1 MFTMNK
7 KILTLLMALA
17 LLLLLAAC
25 SAETAESP
33 ESTTTSEKA
42 VATEAAPAEE
52 VAEEVEEP
60 PADSAVAFPIT
71 IEHAFGSTTIE
82 SAPERIV
89 SIGYADQDPL
99 IALGAPMIAGRYWF
113 GDTESVVFPWAA
125 DDLQGEAPEVLNM
138 TFGEL
143 SFEKL
148 LELDPDLIIAV
159 SSGILE
165 DEYELLSEIAPTVAQ
180 SGDYD
185 NFGMPWQEA
194 TRLIGAATGQ
204 SAEADTI
211 VADVQNLFSEAAA
224 AHPEF
229 AGKEIV
235 VGGLRADGS
244 SYFFFSA
251 QDARTR
257 FFTDLGFVAPAD
269 LDELTG
275 DSFYTEISGER
286 VELLDRDLIVFS
298 QASYLPD
305 GADTI
310 LNDPLLS
317 QLDAIKEGRFVI
329 LTEELDGAF
338 SVSSVLSLPYALE
351 ELVPQL
357 AEALAQ

>member
-7 KILTLLMALA
+7 KVFIRLMALG

-25 SAETAESP
+25 SSETAESP
-33 ESTTTSEKA
+33 DPTTASEVA
-42 VATEAAPAEE
+42 VVAEATPEEEAEE
-52 VAEEVEEP
+52 S
-60 PADSAVAFPIT
+60 DSAASSTAAFPLT

-82 SAPERIV
+82 AAPERIV

-113 GDTESVVFPWAA
+113 GDTESVVFPWAK
-125 DDLQGEAPEVLNM
+125 DDLQGAEPEVLNM

-143 SFEKL
+143 SFEKIL
-148 LELDPDLIIAV
+148 ALDPDLIIAV

-165 DEYELLSEIAPTVAQ
+165 DEYALLSEIAPIVAQ
-180 SGDYD
+180 SGEYD

-194 TRLIGAATGQ
+194 TQLIGDAVGQ
-204 SAEADTI
+204 SAEAEAI
-211 VADVQNLFSEAAA
+211 VADVQSLFSEAAA

-317 QLDAIKEGRFVI
+317 QLDAVKEGRFVI
-329 LTEELDGAF
+329 LSEELDGAF
-338 SVSSVLSLPYALE
+338 SASSVLSLPYALE